1 MRKKSKKE
9 TLESNSDV
17 NCECDHHKGHVHN
30 EQNPCRT
37 EKFVEGLL
45 KDLEEDT
52 DFKEKK

>member
-9 TLESNSDV
+9 ALESKSDE
-17 NCECDHHKGHVHN
+17 NCACDHHHAHMHDEK
-30 EQNPCRT
+30 NPCRT